1 MTLLAS
7 LWQYNMPLFSILLL
21 WNLYL
26 IPNFCYSNLNLR
38 DNSFLYSNTSSEAT
52 QFCYN
57 GIANSFSQTG
67 SNVLDIDNESN
78 LALWWQM
85 LSTKME
91 KPTITWWFLTQLE
104 THTNSYIKKK
114 KTMPRNNQAMQP
126 SKSHLHVSKQQ
137 WLNKLISIILHK
149 AEIYLHDLT
158 HSIFHIGSKS
168 KCNIWR
174 QVVNPNALCNDLNG
188 LLGHNTHFSYLQ
200 YLSHYSSTSTIHPK
214 QKIPFL

>member
-1 MTLLAS
+1 
-7 LWQYNMPLFSILLL
+7 MPLFSILLL
-21 WNLYL
+21 WNPYD
-26 IPNFCYSNLNLR
+26 IPNVCYSDLNFR
-38 DNSFLYSNTSSEAT
+38 DNTQGFLYSNTSYNIFT
-52 QFCYN
+52 KHKHLRPRNFCYN
-57 GIANSFSQTG
+57 RIADSFSQTG

-85 LSTKME
+85 LSAKME
-91 KPTITWWFLTQLE
+91 KPTITWRFLTQLE
-104 THTNSYIKKK
+104 TYTNSYIKIK

-137 WLNKLISIILHK
+137 WLNKLKSIILHK

-188 LLGHNTHFSYLQ
+188 LLGHNTHFSSLQ

-214 QKIPFL
+214 PFL